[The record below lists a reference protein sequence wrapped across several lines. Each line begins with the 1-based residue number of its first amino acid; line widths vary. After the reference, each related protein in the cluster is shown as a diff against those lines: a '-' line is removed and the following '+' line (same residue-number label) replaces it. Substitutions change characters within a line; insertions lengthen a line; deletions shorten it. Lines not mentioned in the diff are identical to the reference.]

1 MQEGRSAANGLGGLV
16 IAGVAVWYY
25 FGGDLEHEA
34 AKEMGK
40 IEQEVATDSVTEY
53 GIAKRNGNSMDAC
66 VQAGFVAAAFLQAK
80 DEASYRQW
88 KDTETL
94 DCKTAGLPQ

>member
-1 MQEGRSAANGLGGLV
+1 
-16 IAGVAVWYY
+16 
-25 FGGDLEHEA
+25 
-34 AKEMGK
+34 
-40 IEQEVATDSVTEY
+40 VTEY